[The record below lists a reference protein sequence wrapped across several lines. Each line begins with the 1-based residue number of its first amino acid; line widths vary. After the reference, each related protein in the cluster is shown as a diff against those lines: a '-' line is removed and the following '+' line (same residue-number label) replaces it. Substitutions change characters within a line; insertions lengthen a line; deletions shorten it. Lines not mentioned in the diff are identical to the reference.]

1 MQTQTGGNTLRL
13 NLHFYENFHDF
24 ADHVVQK
31 EYLHFVS
38 DKDCLYGSLVGVFI
52 RTDERVRWCIR
63 STFYERRESRIE
75 QNLLLGT
82 RPADRQFTF
91 ELNAFLNFSYICLG
105 EKDLSRTDVV
115 GFLANAG

>member
-1 MQTQTGGNTLRL
+1 MNESKERDKEFTFNEGVLSADADRRHGNTLRL

-52 RTDERVRWCIR
+52 
-63 STFYERRESRIE
+63 
-75 QNLLLGT
+75 L
-82 RPADRQFTF
+82 
-91 ELNAFLNFSYICLG
+91 
-105 EKDLSRTDVV
+105 TDVECDGAFV
-115 GFLANAG
+115 RRFMNVESQESNRNCYLAHVQPTVSLRSS